1 MKKVMIAFEYDESL
15 TPDQIREGLA
25 KGSYVGFQ
33 EIRCHMIF
41 DVKMDLTRKAR
52 FVAGGHLTEPPSSI
66 TYSSVVSRDSVRL
79 AFLLAALNGL
89 NIMACDIG
97 NAYLNAPCREK
108 VWFVAGPEF
117 GSRQG
122 TVVKVVRALYG
133 LKSSGA
139 SMFNNSI
146 LEMGFKPSIAD
157 PDVFD
162 VSNFNRQYG
171 ATVSRLG
178 RNKAEAM
185 ADAACEV
192 NPSVSLRI
200 LPCAVDESNVD
211 AFLEGANLVIDGLD
225 FFAIE
230 ARRML
235 FREAARRGLW
245 TITAGPIGF
254 STAWVAFAPSGMSF
268 DEYFDLKDSMSRVDQ
283 LIAFAV
289 GLTPKAT
296 HLPYMDLTKAS
307 IKERTGP
314 SSSLACQL
322 ASGVTAAAAIRILT
336 KRNPPDAAPRYQ
348 QFDAYRNRFCHGK
361 LWMGNRGPLQRL
373 KRALLKR
380 QFAGQL

>member
-1 MKKVMIAFEYDESL
+1 MQEALQIDKETGTDFWWKAIQKEMKKVMIAFEYDESL

-157 PDVFD
+157 PDVYLRAFAKPDGFKYYEYILVYVDD
-162 VSNFNRQYG
+162 VLIISHAPEAHLKVIQANYELNPTSVGPPTRYLG
-171 ATVSRLG
+171 ADVEKVTRPGDPTGQEYWSFSANTYVK
-178 RNKAEAM
+178 NAVKN
-185 ADAACEV
+185 V
-192 NPSVSLRI
+192 KI
-200 LPCAVDESNVD
+200 LLQE
-211 AFLEGANLVIDGLD
+211 EG
-225 FFAIE
+225 
-230 ARRML
+230 
-235 FREAARRGLW
+235 RGLK
-245 TITAGPIGF
+245 
-254 STAWVAFAPSGMSF
+254 STAKTPFPSTTYRPEVDMTEKCDADFAS
-268 DEYFDLKDSMSRVDQ
+268 
-283 LIAFAV
+283 
-289 GLTPKAT
+289 
-296 HLPYMDLTKAS
+296 
-307 IKERTGP
+307 
-314 SSSLACQL
+314 
-322 ASGVTAAAAIRILT
+322 
-336 KRNPPDAAPRYQ
+336 RYQ
-348 QFDAYRNRFCHGK
+348 NLIGV
-361 LWMGNRGPLQRL
+361 L
-373 KRALLKR
+373 
-380 QFAGQL
+380 

>member
-1 MKKVMIAFEYDESL
+1 MVNLEVEADETLALAPPIIAAHEE
-15 TPDQIREGLA
+15 
-25 KGSYVGFQ
+25 
-33 EIRCHMIF
+33 
-41 DVKMDLTRKAR
+41 
-52 FVAGGHLTEPPSSI
+52 TEPSPWSYEKAFKRNDGLISPAEQQMLQE
-66 TYSSVVSRDSVRL
+66 SRIAIAGMGGVGGVHLVTLARL
-79 AFLLAALNGL
+79 GVGRF
-89 NIMACDIG
+89 
-97 NAYLNAPCREK
+97 
-108 VWFVAGPEF
+108 
-117 GSRQG
+117 
-122 TVVKVVRALYG
+122 
-133 LKSSGA
+133 
-139 SMFNNSI
+139 
-146 LEMGFKPSIAD
+146 SIAD

-200 LPCAVDESNVD
+200 LSCAVDESNVD
-211 AFLEGANLVIDGLD
+211 EFLAGASLVIDGLD

-235 FREAARRGLW
+235 FREAAQRGLW

-254 STAWVAFAPSGMSF
+254 STAWVAFDPSGMSF
-268 DEYFDLKDSMSRVDQ
+268 DEYFDLNDSMSRVDQ

-296 HLPYMDLTKAS
+296 HLPYMDLSKAS